1 MKQIFQKKEAKPFT
15 WPDTLEEHSKIWH
28 QKHIQDLKLN
38 ALLEVTKAINRNA
51 STAQLLDL
59 YEDILEN
66 RLGVGKLVLFSF
78 DKEWTCILKYGISE
92 EFNHINF
99 EPELLN
105 ITEIETI
112 AFSNGPLSKSFE
124 IVVPVFHKQTPL
136 AYVLL
141 GDVDQQKL
149 ELSAAIKHLPFVQ
162 TLTNIIIVSIENKKL
177 AKENISRAQI
187 KKELELAQSMQNML
201 FPHHFPDNDHLQV
214 AAKYLPH
221 QQVGGDYYDFIPLN
235 NHEYI
240 FCIADV
246 SGKGV
251 AAALLMSNIQAT
263 LHSLI
268 NYTHNLKD
276 LVIEINKRVINNARH
291 EKFLSIFLGKLN
303 TKSQQ
308 LTYIN
313 AGHNPPVLFY
323 ENKFSE
329 LIKGCTLLGVSET
342 LPPMGTETFNYTSEF
357 TLVCYTDGL
366 TDTLNSSG
374 ESLSVEAMQE
384 IIRKNAKAKPDFIN
398 KALLFYAEE
407 FKGEDDFPDDIALLT
422 LKVSDLGF

>member
-1 MKQIFQKKEAKPFT
+1 LEEQSKIFQ
-15 WPDTLEEHSKIWH
+15 

-38 ALLEVTKAINRNA
+38 ALLEVTKAINTNA
-51 STAQLLDL
+51 STATLLDL
-59 YEDILEN
+59 YQNILEN

-78 DKEWTCILKYGISE
+78 ENEWKCILKYGISE
-92 EFNHINF
+92 EFNHIQF

-112 AFSNGPLSKSFE
+112 TFSKGELSKSFE
-124 IVVPVFHKQTPL
+124 IVIPVYHKQTAL

-141 GDVDQQKL
+141 GDVSQDKL

-162 TLTNIIIVSIENKKL
+162 TLTNIIVVAIENKKL
-177 AKENISRAQI
+177 FKENIQRAQI
-187 KKELELAQSMQNML
+187 KKELELAQNMQTLL
-201 FPHHFPDNDHLQV
+201 FPQDFPDTEYLQV

-221 QQVGGDYYDFIPLN
+221 QQVGGDYYDFIRLN
-235 NHEYI
+235 NHEFI

-251 AAALLMSNIQAT
+251 AAAILMSNIQAT

-276 LVIEINKRVINNARH
+276 IILELNKRVITNARH

-313 AGHNPPVLFY
+313 AGHNPPILFY
-323 ENKFSE
+323 ENRFFE
-329 LIKGCTLLGVSET
+329 LTKGTTLLGITEN
-342 LPPMGTETFNYTSEF
+342 LPNMNVEIFNYTAEF
-357 TLVCYTDGL
+357 TFVCYTDGL
-366 TDTLNSSG
+366 TDTVNDAG
-374 ESLSVEAMQE
+374 ESISVQALET
-384 IIRKNAKAKPDFIN
+384 IISNNNKAKPDFIN
-398 KALLFYAEE
+398 QAILYYADE
-407 FKGEDDFPDDIALLT
+407 FKGEQPFPDDIALLT
-422 LKVSDLGF
+422 LKVNDLGF

>member
-1 MKQIFQKKEAKPFT
+1 MSEQ
-15 WPDTLEEHSKIWH
+15 SKIWE
-28 QKHIQDLKLN
+28 QKHIQDIKLN
-38 ALLEVTKAINRNA
+38 ALLEVSKAINRNA
-51 STAQLLDL
+51 STSQLLDL
-59 YEDILEN
+59 YQDILEN
-66 RLGVGKLVLFSF
+66 RLGVGKLILFSF
-78 DKEWTCILKYGISE
+78 DKNWTCILKYGVSPE
-92 EFNHINF
+92 YNHINF

-112 AFSNGPLSKSFE
+112 SFSKGNLSKSFE
-124 IVVPVFHKQTPL
+124 IVIPVFHKQTPL

-141 GDVDQQKL
+141 GDADEHKL
-149 ELSAAIKHLPFVQ
+149 ELSAAIKHLSFVQ
-162 TLTNIIIVSIENKKL
+162 TLTNIIVVSIENKKL
-177 AKENISRAQI
+177 FKENIQRAQI
-187 KKELELAQSMQNML
+187 QKELELAQNMQNML
-201 FPHHFPDNDHLQV
+201 FPQKFPDNDHLQV

-221 QQVGGDYYDFIPLN
+221 QQVGGDYYDFIALN

-276 LVIEINKRVINNARH
+276 LIIEINKRVITNAKN

-313 AGHNPPVLFY
+313 AGHNPPILLY
-323 ENKFSE
+323 ENKFIE
-329 LIKGCTLLGVSET
+329 LLKGCTLLGIT
-342 LPPMGTETFNYTSEF
+342 PDLPSTSVEIFNYTSEF
-357 TLVCYTDGL
+357 TLMCYTDGL
-366 TDTLNSSG
+366 TDTTNNEG
-374 ESLSVEAMQE
+374 ESISVEELKE
-384 IIRKNAKAKPDFIN
+384 IIQKNNKAKPDFIN
-398 KALLFYAEE
+398 QAIIFYSEE
-407 FKGEDDFPDDIALLT
+407 FKGENPFPDDIALLT
-422 LKVSDLGF
+422 LKVNDLGF

>member
-1 MKQIFQKKEAKPFT
+1 LDAGK
-15 WPDTLEEHSKIWH
+15 KIWE
-28 QKHIQDLKLN
+28 QKNIQDIKLN
-38 ALLEVTKAINRNA
+38 ALLEVTKAINRN
-51 STAQLLDL
+51 STTAKLLDL
-59 YEDILEN
+59 YQDILQN
-66 RLGVGKLVLFSF
+66 RLGVGKLVLFSN
-78 DKEWTCILKYGISE
+78 DDRWNCILKYGLPE
-92 EFNHINF
+92 EKAKIDF
-99 EPELLN
+99 EKELLN

-112 AFSNGPLSKSFE
+112 TYSSGKLSKNFE
-124 IVVPVFHKQTPL
+124 IVIPVYHKKTPL

-141 GDVDQQKL
+141 GDVDQNKL

-162 TLTNIIIVSIENKKL
+162 TLTNLIVVAIENKKL
-177 AKENISRAQI
+177 FKENINRAQI
-187 KKELELAQSMQNML
+187 KKELELAQNMQNML
-201 FPHHFPDNDHLQV
+201 FPQQFPDTENLQV
-214 AAKYLPH
+214 AASYLPH
-221 QQVGGDYYDFIPLN
+221 QQVGGDYYDFIRLN

-276 LVIEINKRVINNARH
+276 IILEINKRVITNARH

-313 AGHNPPVLFY
+313 AGHNAPIISY
-323 ENKFSE
+323 ENKFYE
-329 LIKGCTLLGVSET
+329 LNKGCTLLGIDET
-342 LPPMGTETFNYTSEF
+342 IRDVNVEIFNYSSEF

-366 TDTLNSSG
+366 TDTANESG
-374 ESLSVEAMQE
+374 ETLTVEDLHG
-384 IIRKNAKAKPDFIN
+384 IIQKNLKSKPDFIN

-407 FKGEDDFPDDIALLT
+407 FKGEQEFPDDIALLT
-422 LKVSDLGF
+422 LKVNDLGF